1 MTFATYLRGGA
12 AFVLVAAL
20 QACSSLDSGAEAR
33 TNTADTLSQLTWQNY
48 DDAEAAQYAKR
59 CRSDFNMAVA
69 QFRNIVEQR
78 YSDKDFLLVVNRFDI
93 TVDRVASL
101 ARLYHNVHPNSAL
114 RDAAGECEQKVT
126 SLMSEVRLSVPI
138 YSRLKQVKTQPLDVT
153 TKRFVERMLEDFE
166 LSGVNKNDSTRAQ
179 IAGLNDE
186 IVRTGQRF
194 SQHIR
199 EDIRSV
205 LAEPDELKGLPQDF
219 IDAHP
224 VNAEGLVELT
234 TRYPDYM
241 PVMQYAESDDL
252 RYRLYKAFRQR
263 GFPANRSE
271 LQKLLSQRYAY
282 SQLLGFNSFAEYIST
297 NKMIKTPENAQAF
310 IDKVSAI
317 AAPSANADRHELL
330 QRLQQIDP
338 DATEV
343 TDWQKTYLENL
354 VRSEVYE
361 VDAQRVREY
370 FAYERVKK
378 GVFQLVESLFNVQI
392 VPWQTEVWHPSVEAW
407 QIMEQGNLVGQFYL
421 DMHPRDGKYSH
432 AASFGIRT
440 GVKGVQTPINALVCN
455 FPGGEGEVGLME
467 HNQVETFLHE
477 FGHLLHDLFGGHQPW
492 LALSGVATEWD
503 FVEAPS
509 QMLEEWVWDAR
520 TLKTFARNAKGE
532 VIPDELIAKMN
543 ASRGFGKGL
552 WTTQQMYYAALSL
565 NYYNRPATEVNLL
578 ALETE
583 MAARYAPFAHVDDT
597 YFYASFGHLNGY
609 SAIYYTYMWS
619 LAIAADMFSEFER
632 QGLHNSEVAA
642 RYRHT
647 VLAPGGS
654 KDAAELVQD
663 FLGRP
668 YSIDAFAK
676 TLNDK

>member
-1 MTFATYLRGGA
+1 MTFATYLRGA
-12 AFVLVAAL
+12 AALVLTAAL
-20 QACSSLDSGAEAR
+20 QACSSVDTGD
-33 TNTADTLSQLTWQNY
+33 NTQADPADTLSQLIWESY
-48 DDAEAAQYAKR
+48 DDGQAVEYAGH
-59 CRSDFNMAVA
+59 CRSEFNKAVA
-69 QFRNIVEQR
+69 QFRDMATKPSN
-78 YSDKDFLLVVNRFDI
+78 DKAFLSAINQFDI

-101 ARLYHNVHPNSAL
+101 ARLYHNVHPSSVVRL
-114 RDAAGECEQKVT
+114 AAGECEQKVA
-126 SLMSEVRLSVPI
+126 SLMSEVRLSVAL
-138 YSRLKQVKTQPLDVT
+138 YGRLKEVKTEPFNAVT
-153 TKRFVERMLEDFE
+153 RRFIERMLEDFE
-166 LSGVNKNDSTRAQ
+166 LSGVNKSDSTRAQ
-179 IAGLNDE
+179 IARLNDE
-186 IVRTGQRF
+186 IVKTGQRF

-199 EDIRSV
+199 EDIRT
-205 LAEPDELKGLPQDF
+205 LFAEPDELKGLPQDF

-224 VNAEGLVELT
+224 VNAEGVVELT
-234 TRYPDYM
+234 TRYPDYL
-241 PVMQYAESDDL
+241 PIMQYAESDDL

-263 GFPANRSE
+263 GFPANQSE

-282 SQLLGFNSFAEYIST
+282 SQLLGFNNFAEYITT

-310 IDKVSAI
+310 IDRVAAI
-317 AAPSANADRHELL
+317 AAPAANADKQELL

-338 DATEV
+338 GATEV

-370 FAYERVKK
+370 FAYDRVKK

-407 QIMEQGNLVGQFYL
+407 QIMDQGDLVGQFYL

-440 GVKGVQTPINALVCN
+440 GVKDVQTPINALVCN

-509 QMLEEWVWDAR
+509 QMLEEWVWDAT
-520 TLKTFARNAKGE
+520 TLKTFARNAEDE
-532 VIPDELIAKMN
+532 VIPDELIEKMN
-543 ASRGFGKGL
+543 ASRRFGKGL

-565 NYYNRPATEVNLL
+565 NYYNRPATEVNPL

-619 LAIAADMFSEFER
+619 LVIAADMFSEFER
-632 QGLHNSEVAA
+632 HGLQNREVAA
-642 RYRHT
+642 RYRQS
-647 VLAPGGS
+647 VLGAGGS
-654 KDAAELVQD
+654 KDAADLVRD

-668 YSIDAFAK
+668 YSIDAFAN
-676 TLNDK
+676 TLTDK